1 MTVFFWRQRFRPPTL
16 FGKVLMAGASI
27 WPVQQFPL
35 GNAKYHPRTV
45 NLTTMPDNQRA
56 VGCAVNVFARRG
68 FKWVI

>member
-1 MTVFFWRQRFRPPTL
+1 
-16 FGKVLMAGASI
+16 
-27 WPVQQFPL
+27 
-35 GNAKYHPRTV
+35 V